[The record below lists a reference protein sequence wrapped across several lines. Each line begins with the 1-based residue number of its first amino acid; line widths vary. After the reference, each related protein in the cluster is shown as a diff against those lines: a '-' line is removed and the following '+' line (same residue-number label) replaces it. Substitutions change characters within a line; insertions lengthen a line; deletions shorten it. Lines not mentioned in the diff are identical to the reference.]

1 MPHAANTGHSSS
13 DAKGA
18 GAMDAKGARDWS
30 LAAIAF
36 LVLASLGLWFASGSY
51 VAFILALVAVNVI
64 VCVGLNILVGLS
76 GQLSFGHVGFFA
88 IGAYAAAILLRGGY
102 SYWLGLPLG
111 GAVAAVAGAL
121 LAMPALRVA
130 GPYLAMMTI
139 AFGFIVEN
147 GLIEWKDLTGG
158 SNGIMGF
165 DSPTFFGQPMA
176 EKEIAVL
183 AILLAGASLLFFR
196 KLTASRWGKAM
207 CAVRDSETAAQ
218 SLGLN
223 PVVVKTVSFSLSAL
237 LTGVAGAV
245 FTPLVMFVSPDTFPL
260 HQSILFLLAVIVG
273 GAGTL
278 FGPVIGAAVV
288 VLLPELLSG
297 MAEYRLL
304 IFGML
309 LIIVLLAAPRGVIG
323 TVGALLGAKRRG
335 RKAQSRMD
343 PRAAMDLRDKTRAP
357 LVVKGLGISFG
368 GAVAAQNVS
377 FTAKPGEVTSI
388 IGPNG
393 AGKTTILNM
402 VSGFYKPDA
411 GSVGL
416 ARDLTGLPA
425 YKTARRGVTRT
436 YQTTLLFEGMTVLD
450 NMLMALCKGKLGWLL
465 SASESKELVDKAASL
480 LAFTGYAGPLD
491 APADGLAHVDKRLV
505 EMARALACSPDALLL
520 DEPAAGL
527 MRSDKERLSTLLRDI
542 ADLGVAVVLV
552 EHDMS
557 LVMGISDHML
567 ALDAGCP
574 LLEGDPAAVRSDPRV
589 LEAYLGGANFKG
601 RPREK
606 AWEGEK
612 LAVLATSKLTA
623 GYGAA
628 PALENVDLDVYP
640 GEMVAALG
648 ANGAGKTTL
657 LRAIS
662 GLHRPVEGS
671 VVLNNARVGHEEAH
685 VIARA
690 GLALVPEG
698 RQIFP
703 ELTVMDNLLLGAY
716 RLRGVSAANVAE
728 DAEALLTRF
737 PRLRERLHRRGG
749 VLSGG
754 EQQMLAIA
762 RGLMSRPD
770 ILVLDEPSLGLAPA
784 MINELYD
791 ILADLRDEGV
801 TILIVDQ
808 MANLALTVADR
819 GYVLESGRIVHS
831 GGASELRNDKSIEQA
846 YLGAA

>member
-1 MPHAANTGHSSS
+1 MNPDEPSGLASPLSAAP
-13 DAKGA
+13 AP
-18 GAMDAKGARDWS
+18 RDWS
-30 LAAIAF
+30 WAAIAA
-36 LVLASLGLWFASGSY
+36 LTLLAAGLWCVSGSY
-51 VAFILALVAVNVI
+51 ATFVLALVAFNVI

-76 GQLSFGHVGFFA
+76 GQMSFGHVGFFA
-88 IGAYAAAILLRGGY
+88 IGAYAAAILLRGGH
-102 SYWLGLPLG
+102 SFWLALPAS
-111 GAVAAVAGAL
+111 GALAAAVGAL

-147 GLIEWKDLTGG
+147 GLIEWKGLTGG

-165 DSPTFFGQPMA
+165 DGPSLFGRSLSEGDMA
-176 EKEIAVL
+176 LMAV
-183 AILLAGASLLFFR
+183 ALAGAALFFFR
-196 KLTASRWGKAM
+196 ALTGSRWGKAM

-223 PVVVKTVSFSLSAL
+223 PVAVKTVSFSLSAL

-245 FTPLVMFVSPDTFPL
+245 FAPLVMFVSPDSFPL

-278 FGPVIGAAVV
+278 FGPVVGAAVV

-297 MAEYRLL
+297 LAEYRLL
-304 IFGML
+304 IFGAL
-309 LIIVLLAAPRGVIG
+309 LIFVLLAAPRGVIG
-323 TVGALLGAKRRG
+323 TIAALAGG
-335 RKAQSRMD
+335 RKRQRGVRGAAGAGLSPGLERKE
-343 PRAAMDLRDKTRAP
+343 RAELTVSAI
-357 LVVKGLGISFG
+357 GISFG
-368 GAVAAQNVS
+368 GVQAAQEVT
-377 FTAKPGEVTSI
+377 FTARPGQVTSI

-393 AGKTTILNM
+393 AGKTTVLNM
-402 VSGFYKPDA
+402 VSGFYRPSA
-411 GSVGL
+411 GTVRL
-416 ARDLTGLPA
+416 KEDLTGLPA
-425 YKTARRGVTRT
+425 WKTARLGVTRT
-436 YQTTLLFEGMTVLD
+436 YQTTLLFEGMSVLD
-450 NMLMALCKGKLGWLL
+450 NMLVALCGGRLGWLL
-465 SASESKELVDKAASL
+465 APLETRELTARAASL
-480 LAFTGYAGPLD
+480 LDFVGYTGSLD
-491 APADGLAHVDKRLV
+491 AGAGSLAHVDKRLV
-505 EMARALACSPDALLL
+505 EIARALACAPDVLLL

-527 MRSDKERLSTLLRDI
+527 MRADKERLSGLLREI
-542 ADLGVAVVLV
+542 AGLGVAVVLV

-567 ALDAGCP
+567 ALDAGRP
-574 LLEGDPAAVRSDPRV
+574 ILEGAPSEVRGDPRV
-589 LEAYLGGANFKG
+589 LEAYLGGADFKG
-601 RPREK
+601 RPRAS
-606 AWEGEK
+606 AWSNEMV
-612 LAVLATSKLTA
+612 AVLATGRLSA

-628 PALENVDLDVYP
+628 PVLEDVSIAVYP
-640 GEMVAALG
+640 GEMVAVLG

-657 LRAIS
+657 MRAIC
-662 GLHRPVEGS
+662 GLHRPVEGT
-671 VVLNNARVGHEEAH
+671 VVLNDTPVGQEEAH

-716 RLRGVSAANVAE
+716 RLDGSSARE
-728 DAEALLTRF
+728 DAEALLKRF
-737 PRLRERLHRRGG
+737 PRLRERLTRRGG

-808 MANLALTVADR
+808 MANLALAVADR
-819 GYVLESGRIVHS
+819 GYVLESGRVVHS
-831 GGASELRNDKSIEQA
+831 GPASELRSDKSIEQA
-846 YLGAA
+846 YLGGGRP